1 MKGRIM
7 NDELSLPEITSPPQ
21 ETIGMPAA
29 PETAP
34 VAAPESAP
42 KNAPNLQLGQIMGLQ
57 YGKTDNG
64 IGMTFAV
71 KILQGT
77 IAMFMPAEQV
87 SQLIDAYN
95 ITDLNGLMQQKQA
108 CAVEVTDE
116 GQVNFVKL
124 V

>member
-1 MKGRIM
+1 M
-7 NDELSLPEITSPPQ
+7 NDELKLPEIAPPQ
-21 ETIGMPAA
+21 QDTMGMPAA
-29 PETAP
+29 PEVT
-34 VAAPESAP
+34 PESVP
-42 KNAPNLQLGQIMGLQ
+42 EKSPNLQLGQIMALQ

-64 IGMTFAV
+64 IGMTFVV

-77 IAMFMPAEQV
+77 TTMFMPTDQV

-95 ITDLNGLMQQKQA
+95 IVDLNGLMQQKQT
-108 CAVEVTDE
+108 CAVEVTDS